1 MTPLKKNNKIV
12 DKNPSDPSTKLV
24 IFKIYIQIIDAKNNL
39 IFKGISRRY
48 KSNNDR
54 EKKIIVIWSNNL
66 SMADNGLKS
75 SINDTTL
82 NIVREK

>member
-39 IFKGISRRY
+39 IFKGISKRY
-48 KSNNDR
+48 KFNNDI
-54 EKKIIVIWSNNL
+54 EKKISVIWSNNL
-66 SMADNGLKS
+66 SIGDIGLKS
-75 SINDTTL
+75 SIKDTIL
-82 NIVREK
+82 NIVIEI